1 MAPRVLAAT
10 TDLFLQS
17 RITEVAKSLG
27 LEAEFV
33 SDEAGLEAAVKSVYP
48 ILVILDLSSTE
59 YDPFSCTQA
68 VKSVSSSLRILG
80 FFPHVR
86 AELRTRAEN
95 AGVDYVVPNSGLLKT
110 LKKVLTDELGRI

>member
-1 MAPRVLAAT
+1 
-10 TDLFLQS
+10 
-17 RITEVAKSLG
+17 

-33 SDEAGLEAAVKSVYP
+33 SDEAGLEAAVKSAYP

-59 YDPFSCTQA
+59 NDPFSCIQA

-86 AELRTRAEN
+86 TDLRTRARN
-95 AGVDYVVPNSGLLKT
+95 AGVDYVVPNSGLLKS
-110 LKKVLTDELGRI
+110 LKKILTDELGRI